1 MRTWY
6 RVPVERYE
14 KGGEG
19 GGSRRRC
26 LFLVVE
32 RMPRMGKDRNMA
44 GFNKGHSASS
54 PSSGTA
60 VLRETLVACLIKRRC
75 AA

>member
-14 KGGEG
+14 KGGE